1 MKRFFIIIL
10 LLCMS
15 ISAIAQKKYAVL
27 ITGDYAAKEPEVPL
41 SDQWNEGQDRDSDDY
56 VYDYWDDVVTKQPE
70 GYVVDEYGNVEI
82 STPEGFAWLSC
93 VVNGNNGCA
102 PDNFK
107 GRTVRLTSDINL
119 EADGLRNFTPIG
131 NSDNRFM
138 GTFDGEGHAID
149 GLLMDNGYPLSPTE
163 GDKALFGYLYNGTVK
178 NLNINS
184 CGYCF
189 FYDSPE
195 LPYYSVLVAISDSL
209 SLVDNCRLKMRALS
223 TYDGSA
229 GLLNVSM
236 NIGSIVGLNRN
247 STVRNCC
254 YEMPATYGL
263 YVGFEYDGGGIVF
276 RNLSEGGFAD
286 AVVENCYFYGE
297 MRPSYGGKNIGGIV
311 CFNETGL
318 NTEGKRAIVRNCY
331 VEDNGVMIGF
341 EDVGLIV
348 AYNSPLSLVENCYG
362 DVWAGDPYSQSLEIV
377 GNNKGEVANCAR
389 FTPSSVGGVLNEEV
403 SVGDVVTTNM
413 FTALSAWVSNA
424 DDPAYIQWLPA
435 NVGGMGLPTMEDAV
449 ICSIAD
455 TEEITVSMSLS
466 PNPATA
472 QVRIVLPDGEESR
485 IAEVFSLDGR
495 LVLSATPKTNVIDIS
510 NLAAGMYIVKVT
522 TDNGESFEKK
532 IVKE

>member
-1 MKRFFIIIL
+1 
-10 LLCMS
+10 MS

-56 VYDYWDDVVTKQPE
+56 VYDYWDDVVTEQPE

-138 GTFDGEGHAID
+138 GTFDGEGHDID

-163 GDKALFGYLYNGTVK
+163 GDMALFGYLYNGTVK

-189 FYDSPE
+189 FYNSPE

-362 DVWAGDPYSQSLEIV
+362 DVWAGDPYS
-377 GNNKGEVANCAR
+377 K
-389 FTPSSVGGVLNEEV
+389 
-403 SVGDVVTTNM
+403 
-413 FTALSAWVSNA
+413 AL
-424 DDPAYIQWLPA
+424 
-435 NVGGMGLPTMEDAV
+435 
-449 ICSIAD
+449 
-455 TEEITVSMSLS
+455 
-466 PNPATA
+466 
-472 QVRIVLPDGEESR
+472 
-485 IAEVFSLDGR
+485 R
-495 LVLSATPKTNVIDIS
+495 L
-510 NLAAGMYIVKVT
+510 
-522 TDNGESFEKK
+522 
-532 IVKE
+532 